1 MPVRFAKLI
10 PVLML
15 TACVLSSCYADT
27 SVWDSFEPGLVTL
40 ASPDPQA
47 SRPARGVHWEAC
59 DDPREFTR
67 HLGDALLMGVGGV
80 MAAGCTIGQGISA
93 FSLLAL
99 SAPVALLGI
108 VLGAKPGLTF
118 LFEGLPGV
126 FQR

>member
-1 MPVRFAKLI
+1 
-10 PVLML
+10 
-15 TACVLSSCYADT
+15 
-27 SVWDSFEPGLVTL
+27 
-40 ASPDPQA
+40 
-47 SRPARGVHWEAC
+47 
-59 DDPREFTR
+59 
-67 HLGDALLMGVGGV
+67 MGVGGV